1 MTAVARR
8 GDGQRPSLVALAA
21 GWWAT
26 RARPVRWAALLGEM
40 GLLWWSSSRQ
50 ISGFGAGWP
59 RALLHNAAHVV
70 AYGGMALL
78 ALLAL
83 RGAAAVRR
91 GDLWFAW
98 GVAVAYGGVD
108 EFHQRFV
115 PGRTSSV
122 ADLMADAAGAALA
135 LSILLAARTGSPRWR
150 RCGWAA
156 GTAAVAAVLLATF
169 SDF

>member
-1 MTAVARR
+1 MAR
-8 GDGQRPSLVALAA
+8 SA
-21 GWWAT
+21 GWWAA
-26 RARPVRWAALLGEM
+26 RPRPVRWAALLGEM

-50 ISGFGAGWP
+50 LTGAGAGWP

-83 RGAAAVRR
+83 RGGAAARR
-91 GDLWFAW
+91 RDLWFAW

-108 EFHQRFV
+108 EIHQRFV

-122 ADLMADAAGAALA
+122 ADLLADAAGAALA
-135 LSILLAARTGSPRWR
+135 LSILLAARTGAVRWR

-156 GTAAVAAVLLATF
+156 GFVAAAAVLLATF